1 MIGPMT
7 TPKTILA
14 TGERPRFTTGEP
26 PRTPLLFDARLTPH
40 RSLSRFGFLIL
51 MIAVGTVS
59 FIAGLAFF
67 LAGAWPVVGFLGLDV
82 ALVYI
87 AFRVTYRR
95 ARAYET
101 LRLTRDNL
109 LVEHV
114 THRGQKRTWRFQ
126 PYWLQ
131 VFMDEPASG
140 PEIGPETGPKTS
152 GGRLLL
158 RSHGRSLEIAG
169 FLAPAERADLA
180 RALREALAR
189 ARAACTP
196 CPPAQI

>member
-7 TPKTILA
+7 TPKTALA
-14 TGERPRFTTGEP
+14 TGEP
-26 PRTPLLFDARLTPH
+26 PRPPLLFDARLTPH
-40 RSLSRFGFLIL
+40 RSLSQGGFLVL

-114 THRGQKRTWRFQ
+114 THRGQKRTWCFQ

-131 VFMDEPASG
+131 VFMDGPASTPPSG
-140 PEIGPETGPKTS
+140 PETDPETS

-189 ARAACTP
+189 VRAACTP